1 MRILTVVVTISP
13 MSTQSL
19 ARRIPSIMWFPVLF
33 AVALPV
39 IFQLAFHAP
48 DPHEVPIGVVGSASQ
63 VQFVRQQ
70 LTDIS
75 SAGFRVQ
82 RLTNHAALSEVRGR
96 EVAAVFVAQSS
107 PVLYVARAASA
118 IRANY
123 LVSVFVTVAKETGSR
138 PPVTVDLVPLLP
150 GDTGAGIF
158 FFVFPMMMV
167 GVITVIVLLQ
177 RAGSW
182 SIGERMFAV
191 AGAGAVGAST
201 AYLTAM
207 SLNVLPEKPIL
218 LLVAFLLS
226 MIFGWLFVGAAPL
239 LKQYFL
245 PVALAFALVVGT
257 PSAGATITP
266 DLLPTGLRYLSDVLP
281 MAQGV
286 KVTRDVAYFDGAGA
300 GLPTL
305 ILILWA
311 SFAALVVSIAWYRQP
326 SRRTATT
333 AIDQVMAPF
342 VSQSVEGPPTH
353 ARPIPAPALTTTT
366 STR

>member
-1 MRILTVVVTISP
+1 VHLN
-13 MSTQSL
+13 QSV
-19 ARRIPSIMWFPVLF
+19 ARRIASIMWFPVLF
-33 AVALPV
+33 AIALPV

-48 DPHEVPIGVVGSASQ
+48 DPHEVPIGVVGSADR
-63 VQFVRQQ
+63 VQLVRQE

-82 RLTNHAALSEVRGR
+82 RLTNDTAISAVRGR
-96 EVAAVFVAQSS
+96 ELAAAYVAGPR

-123 LVSVFVTVAKETGSR
+123 LVSVFATVAKEIGS
-138 PPVTVDLVPLLP
+138 PPPATVDLVPLLP
-150 GDTGAGIF
+150 GDSGAGVF

-182 SIGERMFAV
+182 TMGERMFAV
-191 AGAGAVGAST
+191 AGAGAVGAAT
-201 AYLTAM
+201 AYLTATN
-207 SLNVLPEKPIL
+207 LNVLPEKPVL

-226 MIFGWLFVGAAPL
+226 LIFGELFVGAAPL

-245 PVALAFALVVGT
+245 PLALAFALVVGT

-305 ILILWA
+305 ILLLWA
-311 SFAALVVSIAWYRQP
+311 AVAALVVGAAWYRQAI
-326 SRRTATT
+326 RRSVSAAA
-333 AIDQVMAPF
+333 AIDPVRAGA
-342 VSQSVEGPPTH
+342 VSQSQTGLLT
-353 ARPIPAPALTTTT
+353 PAGALTAP
-366 STR
+366 S

>member
-1 MRILTVVVTISP
+1 
-13 MSTQSL
+13 MSTQAV
-19 ARRIPSIMWFPVLF
+19 ARRITSIMWFPVLF

-48 DPHEVPIGVVGSASQ
+48 DPHEVPIGVVGSPNR
-63 VQFVRQQ
+63 VELVRQQ
-70 LTDIS
+70 LADIS
-75 SAGFRVQ
+75 SAGFQVH
-82 RLTNHAALSEVRGR
+82 RLTNYQAISEVRGR
-96 EVAAVFVAQSS
+96 EMAAAYVAGPS
-107 PVLYVARAASA
+107 PTLYVARAASA

-123 LVSVFVTVAKETGSR
+123 LGSVFAQVARETGSR
-138 PPVTVDLVPLLP
+138 PPATVDLVPLLT

-177 RAGSW
+177 RAGNW
-182 SIGERMFAV
+182 PIGERMFAV
-191 AGAGAVGAST
+191 AGAGAIGAAT
-201 AYLTAM
+201 AYLTAT
-207 SLNVLPEKPIL
+207 SLNVLPGKPIL

-226 MIFGWLFVGAAPL
+226 LIFGQLFVGAAPL
-239 LKQYFL
+239 LKQLFL

-281 MAQGV
+281 MAQGA

-305 ILILWA
+305 ILVLWA
-311 SFAALVVSIAWYRQP
+311 AFAAVVVSVAWYRQP
-326 SRRTATT
+326 SRRHMPTPA
-333 AIDQVMAPF
+333 AIDPAVVKATPQHVQV
-342 VSQSVEGPPTH
+342 PPTP
-353 ARPIPAPALTTTT
+353 ARPMTA
-366 STR
+366 SS

>member
-1 MRILTVVVTISP
+1 
-13 MSTQSL
+13 
-19 ARRIPSIMWFPVLF
+19 MWFPVLF

-48 DPHEVPIGVVGSASQ
+48 DPHQVPIGVVGSAHQ
-63 VQFVRQQ
+63 VQLVRQR

-75 SAGFRVQ
+75 SAGFRVE
-82 RLTNHAALSEVRGR
+82 RLTVHSAISEVQGR
-96 EVAAVFVAQSS
+96 DVAAAYVAGSS

-123 LVSVFVTVAKETGSR
+123 LVTAFAQVAKEIGSR
-138 PPVTVDLVPLLP
+138 PPATVDLVPLLS

-182 SIGERMFAV
+182 MIGERMFAV
-191 AGAGAVGAST
+191 AGAGALGAAT
-201 AYLTAM
+201 AYLTATN
-207 SLNVLPEKPIL
+207 LNVLPEKPVL

-226 MIFGWLFVGAAPL
+226 LIFGQLFVGAAPL

-245 PVALAFALVVGT
+245 PVALTFALVVGT

-286 KVTRDVAYFDGAGA
+286 KITRDVAYFDGAGA
-300 GLPTL
+300 ALPML
-305 ILILWA
+305 ILLLWA
-311 SFAALVVSIAWYRQP
+311 AFAALVVGVAWHRQP
-326 SRRTATT
+326 SQAVVRRRR
-333 AIDQVMAPF
+333 
-342 VSQSVEGPPTH
+342 PTYD
-353 ARPIPAPALTTTT
+353 RPVLTTTT
-366 STR
+366 LFRKVKTAIERNDHHG